1 MEEWNM
7 APIDVKE
14 LEEKGIDVGTQPRTS
29 RIGAVL
35 ELLNSKPRKA
45 YTQKEVAEVLK
56 MGSTHANQI
65 LRGLVDK
72 EKAIRKVV
80 DQDGKSRIYYA
91 GK

>member
-1 MEEWNM
+1 M

-14 LEEKGIDVGTQPRTS
+14 LEEKGIDVGTQPRAS
-29 RIGAVL
+29 RIGAVM

-45 YTQKEVAEVLK
+45 YTQKEVAETLK
-56 MGSTHANQI
+56 IGSTHANQI